1 MRCPRGWAGWQ
12 PSLPRCSSPTA
23 SRSTPK
29 RAPRSCSSSSGSSW
43 PRSCCSAA
51 RPWFRSTPPQ
61 RPGQSRS
68 ASVRRAG
75 ISAWAPETPAV
86 DDQRACSPR
95 ARTPSARTL
104 EAVVVC
110 AKREPRL
117 TLSDRSR
124 ALATGTPTGATS
136 RATTRTE
143 IRAPGLS
150 AAGVSHGAS
159 AAPPVAAGKVP
170 STCPGLLL
178 FAGRPFNAEAGRAPR
193 PRRAINSSR
202 RAPSKR
208 GFVLLELPRRFVPLH
223 SRPERAACQPSPKEH
238 KRPRHRGRRP
248 SSWRRSASRR
258 TLLADELESPVRPM
272 ADGPRARS
280 FEAMADHALPDLEL
294 RALVRRAAPP
304 AAGVA
309 VAAAGVLVARAP
321 LQAFAD
327 ALERALAADPR
338 WVAGAAVLELL
349 SFTGYIALLWLV
361 GGRATP
367 RLDLRAS
374 AQVTLGGAAAT
385 RLLPTA
391 GVGGAALTLCALP
404 AAGATSAIVGG
415 LALAVRR
422 PATAASGVNPV
433 ARAARARARVRSATP
448 LVGDAVRDALAL
460 LRSGDPRLLGAL
472 AWWAFDAA
480 VLWAMLQAFG
490 ASPAL
495 AVVVLAYFVG
505 QAGNTI
511 PVPGA
516 VSGGIV
522 GVLLAFGVQTD
533 LALVSVL
540 AYRAVAMWLPAPIGL
555 AALGALRR
563 TVARWSRENAPR
575 PQPSAAATPRR
586 HRDPLPVEALPG
598 PEL

>member
-170 STCPGLLL
+170 STCPCLLL

-391 GVGGAALTLCALP
+391 GVGGAALTLWALRRAGLGTRAATRTLMVFLVLLYAVFLGGIAAVGTLLALGLAHGDGPLALSALP

-472 AWWAFDAA
+472 AW
-480 VLWAMLQAFG
+480 
-490 ASPAL
+490 
-495 AVVVLAYFVG
+495 
-505 QAGNTI
+505 
-511 PVPGA
+511 
-516 VSGGIV
+516 
-522 GVLLAFGVQTD
+522 
-533 LALVSVL
+533 
-540 AYRAVAMWLPAPIGL
+540 
-555 AALGALRR
+555 
-563 TVARWSRENAPR
+563 
-575 PQPSAAATPRR
+575 
-586 HRDPLPVEALPG
+586 
-598 PEL
+598 